1 MTTNSGEEDV
11 LGRLRN
17 LKTHIND
24 RRPSRHKPITLLW
37 AIGRLAAEQERTG
50 DHLVEWR
57 TFREEVGPLLRD
69 FGLPNSRVT
78 PQYPFWHLRSSG
90 LWDVEGIDTHEGT
103 PTPSQLAAA
112 GARAGFGKDAAKA
125 LRRSLARAEAI
136 GLICSRHLPDV
147 DRAALL
153 ERVGLAGYASASGE
167 LPDREGSVPRR
178 RHTSFR
184 PDGPHLGPDQLSNP
198 AVPVPQPSHRV
209 RQVRHLHRGG
219 LDGAEEFDGGRG
231 VRAQAPCR
239 PRHRAGPHPLSP
251 GVVRPPLTAV
261 AASGYAKTPLP
272 A

>member
-69 FGLPNSRVT
+69 IGLPNSRVT
-78 PQYPFWHLRSSG
+78 PRYPFWHLRSSG
-90 LWDVEGIDTHEGT
+90 LWYVEGIDTHEGT

-125 LRRSLARAEAI
+125 PPLAGTCRGHRPDLFPAPPRCRS
-136 GLICSRHLPDV
+136 G
-147 DRAALL
+147 
-153 ERVGLAGYASASGE
+153 GLAGARRSRGIRQ
-167 LPDREGSVPRR
+167 RER
-178 RHTSFR
+178 
-184 PDGPHLGPDQLSNP
+184 
-198 AVPVPQPSHRV
+198 
-209 RQVRHLHRGG
+209 
-219 LDGAEEFDGGRG
+219 
-231 VRAQAPCR
+231 
-239 PRHRAGPHPLSP
+239 
-251 GVVRPPLTAV
+251 
-261 AASGYAKTPLP
+261 
-272 A
+272 